1 MNGINAIDDSETS
14 WWRRPAGGREVLQ
27 IALPMVISSLSWTIM
42 TFVDRMMLKWNSG
55 IAMSAAFT
63 AGMVWFAVLCLPL
76 GVCSYVNT
84 FVSQYY
90 GDGQNDKIG
99 PSTWQGIWFAVLC
112 GPLML
117 AAIPFAPAIFGAAG
131 HTTEMADLEVR
142 YFQILCW
149 GAPPLLIAQAASAFY
164 AGRGRTVVMMWVDSA
179 YAGLNLVLDYLWIFG
194 YGGFPAWGIDGAA
207 WATVVSLWLKAITYI
222 LLILQRDHRHRFAT
236 WSGMR
241 LDRVLFNRLIYF
253 GGPSGAQMLLDI
265 TGFTVFTLLVA
276 RLGAVEAEA
285 TSMAFS
291 ISMLAF
297 MPVYGLGLATGVLVG
312 QHLGQDRDDL
322 AARATWTTLA
332 ISLGYMV
339 VISAAYVLMPDV
351 FLFGFFQD
359 EAPTAA
365 ENEAVRL
372 LGQRLLIY
380 VAAYNLFDAAAIVF
394 VNAIKGA
401 GDTVFVL
408 GVSVVMATLL
418 TTASWIGIE
427 KYNVDIHGCWGILTV
442 WIWLFGMTFF
452 LRFVQGKWRRMRVI
466 EQM

>member
-1 MNGINAIDDSETS
+1 MNGINSIDDIETS

-27 IALPMVISSLSWTIM
+27 IALPMVVSSLSWTIM
-42 TFVDRMMLKWNSG
+42 TFVDRMLLKWDSG
-55 IAMSAAFT
+55 TAMSAAFS
-63 AGMVWFAVLCLPL
+63 ASMVWFAVLCLPL
-76 GVCSYVNT
+76 GICSYVNT

-90 GDGQNDKIG
+90 GDGQHDKIG

-117 AAIPFAPAIFGAAG
+117 AAIPFAPSIFEAAG
-131 HTTEMADLEVR
+131 HTSEMAALEVR

-149 GAPPLLIAQAASAFY
+149 GAPALLIAQSASAFY

-194 YGGFPAWGIDGAA
+194 YGGFPAWGIDGAG

-222 LLILQRDHRHRFAT
+222 LLILQREHRNRFAT
-236 WSGMR
+236 WSGIR
-241 LDRVLFNRLIYF
+241 VDRELFNRLMYF

-265 TGFTVFTLLVA
+265 TGFTVFILLVG

-285 TSMAFS
+285 TSLAFS
-291 ISMLAF
+291 ISTLAF

-312 QHLGQDRDDL
+312 VHLGQDRDDL

-332 ISLGYMV
+332 MSLGYMLL
-339 VISAAYVLMPDV
+339 ISTAYVLTPDL
-351 FLFGFFQD
+351 FLYGFFQGV
-359 EAPTAA
+359 EPTLADQA
-365 ENEAVRL
+365 AVRY
-372 LGQRLLIY
+372 LGERLLIY

-401 GDTVFVL
+401 GDTQFVL
-408 GVSVVMATLL
+408 GVSIVMATLL
-418 TTASWIGIE
+418 AAASWFGVE
-427 KYNVDIHGCWGILTV
+427 RLKVDIHGCWAILTV

-452 LRFVQGKWRRMRVI
+452 LRFVQGRWRKMRVI
-466 EQM
+466 EQV